1 MILYICVHLA
11 SVAYHLH
18 IFACLCSAAFVLS
31 ACVCVCISPWVTYIC
46 MYIYRHAYIL
56 LIWTSKVASH
66 RFVSCVD

>member
-1 MILYICVHLA
+1 MY
-11 SVAYHLH
+11 S
-18 IFACLCSAAFVLS
+18 SG
-31 ACVCVCISPWVTYIC
+31 CVCVCISPWVTYIC